1 MVPYAAYLRVYEP
14 VEALPRAPRSGRD
27 TDGSPVAP
35 HELTRAEQERSL
47 HAAVR
52 ATAIGL
58 VDGGGAAYWL
68 ERGGRTFAA
77 PGDELLRSWL
87 SLTRLAGTLPPPVA
101 RALTPGSLVEAADEA
116 LRSWRR
122 EHPEAAPHVRDAAW
136 RLPMPWLLLPS
147 PEEQETYTAEG
158 QPSVRY
164 LTPMVQARRRVAR
177 AHAAARRHFPDS
189 DELAELVDLGRW
201 LEAFHAHSW
210 VELDLAG
217 LGAVI
222 HEADAEEPDRSL
234 RDLGSAVRAL
244 REDRVDDSAE
254 TYQKVTAW
262 WGLLALREHAN

>member
-14 VEALPRAPRSGRD
+14 VEALARRPRSGS
-27 TDGSPVAP
+27 SPVEP
-35 HELTRAEQERSL
+35 HLLTRAEQERSL

-52 ATAIGL
+52 AQAVGL
-58 VDGGGAAYWL
+58 VDGGDVAYWL

-87 SLTRLAGTLPPPVA
+87 SLTRLAGSLPPSVA
-101 RALTPGSLVEAADEA
+101 RALTPGALVEDADDA
-116 LRSWRR
+116 LRNWRR
-122 EHPEAAPHVRDAAW
+122 EHPEAAPHVRDATW

-147 PEEQETYTAEG
+147 PEEQETYTADGHET
-158 QPSVRY
+158 VRY

-177 AHAAARRHFPDS
+177 AHAAARQHFPDS
-189 DELAELVDLGRW
+189 EELGEVVDLGRW

-217 LGAVI
+217 LGDVI
-222 HEADAEEPDRSL
+222 RSVDPEEPDRSVH
-234 RDLGSAVRAL
+234 DLAAAVRAL
-244 REDRVDDSAE
+244 REDRVDDSGE
-254 TYQKVTAW
+254 LYQRITAW